1 MKIYINLCTFL
12 KRYII
17 HSMASTNPQKHN
29 VENDRERTHRTAS
42 RKEDSDFIRQAIA
55 GDQEAYSRLMDK
67 YRPAIYHLISRMI
80 SDKTE
85 VHDLTQETFVKA
97 FASLKSFNHY
107 YAFSTWLYKI
117 ASNTCI
123 DHLRKKKLQTFSID
137 QSTYSAGDEYSYE
150 LPDKTYEADK
160 EILTD
165 QRSQLV
171 SRAIDALP
179 PKYREVIMLRHL
191 EEKNYDEIAK
201 ILDLPLGT
209 VKAHIFRGRELLYK
223 SLRKNI
229 RDY

>member
-1 MKIYINLCTFL
+1 MLKIYTNLRTFQ
-12 KRYII
+12 KRYNLFLMTL
-17 HSMASTNPQKHN
+17 SPSPKHN
-29 VENDRERTHRTAS
+29 VDDREVVRRSES
-42 RKEDSDFIRQAIA
+42 RKEDSELIRQALA
-55 GDQEAYSRLMDK
+55 RDQEAFRRLMDK
-67 YRPAIYHLISRMI
+67 YHPAIYHLISRMI

-85 VHDLTQETFVKA
+85 VHDITQETFVKA
-97 FASLKSFNHY
+97 FASLESFNHV

-137 QSTYSAGDEYSYE
+137 QTMDSDGGDYSYE
-150 LPDKTYEADK
+150 LPDTTYGADK
-160 EILTD
+160 EVITD

-179 PKYREVIMLRHL
+179 EKYRNVITLRHI
-191 EEKNYDEIAK
+191 EEKNYDEIAE

-223 SLRKNI
+223 YLRKKI

>member
-1 MKIYINLCTFL
+1 MTSSNT
-12 KRYII
+12 
-17 HSMASTNPQKHN
+17 SKHN
-29 VENDRERTHRTAS
+29 EANDRETARRSES
-42 RKEDSDFIRQAIA
+42 RREDSELIRQAIA
-55 GDQEAYSRLMDK
+55 GDQEAFRRLMDK

-97 FASLKSFNHY
+97 FASLKSFNHV

-137 QSTYSAGDEYSYE
+137 QTTDPSGDDYSYD
-150 LPDKTYEADK
+150 LPDTTYGADK

-165 QRSQLV
+165 QRSRLV
-171 SRAIDALP
+171 NQAIDSLP
-179 PKYREVIMLRHL
+179 EKYRAVIMLRHL
-191 EEKNYDEIAK
+191 EEKNYDEIAE
-201 ILDLPLGT
+201 ILELPLGT

-223 SLRKNI
+223 YLKKKI

>member
-1 MKIYINLCTFL
+1 MYINLCTFL

-17 HSMASTNPQKHN
+17 HPMTSKNSHIHS
-29 VENDRERTHRTAS
+29 VDNDQAQERRSAS
-42 RKEDSDFIRQAIA
+42 RKEDSELIRQAIA
-55 GDQEAYSRLMDK
+55 GDQEAFRRLMDK

-97 FASLKSFNHY
+97 FASLKSFNHF
-107 YAFSTWLYKI
+107 YAFSTWIYKI

-137 QSTYSAGDEYSYE
+137 QSLDSDGDDFSYE
-150 LPDKTYEADK
+150 LPDVTYGADK

-179 PKYREVIMLRHL
+179 RKYRDVIMLRHL
-191 EEKNYDEIAK
+191 EEKNYDEIAE
-201 ILDLPLGT
+201 ILGLPLGT

-223 SLRKNI
+223 YLREKI

>member
-1 MKIYINLCTFL
+1 MT
-12 KRYII
+12 
-17 HSMASTNPQKHN
+17 STNISKNIGVKDQEA
-29 VENDRERTHRTAS
+29 VSRSES
-42 RKEDSDFIRQAIA
+42 RKEDSDLIRRAVE
-55 GDQEAYSRLMDK
+55 GDQDAFRNLMGK
-67 YRPAIYHLISRMI
+67 YHPAIYHLISRMI

-85 VHDLTQETFVKA
+85 VHDITQETFVKA
-97 FASLKSFNHY
+97 FASLKSFNHL

-137 QSTYSAGDEYSYE
+137 QSIDPDGDDYSYD
-150 LPDKTYEADK
+150 LPDMTYGADK
-160 EILTD
+160 VIITD

-171 SRAIDALP
+171 SQAIETLP
-179 PKYREVIMLRHL
+179 EKYRSVIILRHM
-191 EEKNYDEIAK
+191 EEKNYDEIAE

-223 SLRKNI
+223 YLRKKI

>member
-1 MKIYINLCTFL
+1 MSKKQISQDKVSGEAGAI
-12 KRYII
+12 KR
-17 HSMASTNPQKHN
+17 S
-29 VENDRERTHRTAS
+29 ES
-42 RKEDSDFIRQAIA
+42 RIEDSKLIRQAIS
-55 GDQEAYSRLMDK
+55 GDEEAFSRLMDK

-97 FASLKSFNHY
+97 FGSLKSFNHH

-123 DHLRKKKLQTFSID
+123 DYLRKKKLQTYSID
-137 QSTYSAGDEYSYE
+137 QSMDPDGDDYGYD
-150 LPDKTYEADK
+150 LPDTTYVADK
-160 EILTD
+160 EIISD

-171 SRAIDALP
+171 SKAIDALP
-179 PKYREVIMLRHL
+179 EKYRNVIMLRHL
-191 EEKNYDEIAK
+191 EEKNYEEIAEL
-201 ILDLPLGT
+201 LDLPLGT

-223 SLRKNI
+223 YLRKKI